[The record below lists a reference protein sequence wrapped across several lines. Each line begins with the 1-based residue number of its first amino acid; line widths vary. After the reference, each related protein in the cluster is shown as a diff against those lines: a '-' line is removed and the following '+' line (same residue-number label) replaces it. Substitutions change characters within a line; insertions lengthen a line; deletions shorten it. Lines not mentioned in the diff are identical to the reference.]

1 MKSTIKNHSASV
13 RAKLENAAKAS
24 GRGFSEVLLFYSMER
39 FLYRL
44 SVIPEG
50 ASFVLKG
57 GVMFRIWNEETA
69 RPTRDLD
76 LLSSDTNDAKELSR
90 IMAQACAVSFE
101 EDGIVF
107 DPKSIKATKIKE
119 DADYEGVRIKL
130 EGRLGTAKTPIQIDI
145 GFGDVVVPRPI
156 TIDFPTV
163 IDLPAPRL
171 KTYTKES
178 VIAEKLHAMIF
189 LGSMNSRMKDF
200 YDIWLLASNFDFDG
214 KPLGDAVSKTFKR
227 RKTDIE
233 VDPIALSS
241 KFASDPQK
249 QIQWNTFYEK
259 LKVDSGNEYQPNL
272 TEIIEKLRIFIRPLL
287 VSLAEQRACNQQ
299 WRHKSFNWA
308 E

>member
-200 YDIWLLASNFDFDG
+200 YDIWFLASNFDFDG

-287 VSLAEQRACNQQ
+287 VSPAEQRACNQQ

>member
-145 GFGDVVVPRPI
+145 GFADVVVPRPI

-200 YDIWLLASNFDFDG
+200 YDIWFLASNFDFDG

-259 LKVDSGNEYQPNL
+259 LKVDSGNENQPIL
-272 TEIIEKLRIFIRPLL
+272 TEIIKKLRIFIRPLL

>member
-1 MKSTIKNHSASV
+1 MKSTIKNHSASI

-44 SVIPEG
+44 SLIPEG

-57 GVMFRIWNEETA
+57 GVMFRIWDDKTP

-90 IMAQACAVSFE
+90 IMSLACAVSFD
-101 EDGIVF
+101 EDGIIF

-130 EGRLGTAKTPIQIDI
+130 EGKLGTAKTPIQIDI

-156 TIDFPTV
+156 TIDYPTV
-163 IDLPAPRL
+163 IDLPAPHL

-178 VIAEKLHAMIF
+178 VIAEKLHAMVF

-200 YDIWLLASNFDFDG
+200 YDIWFLVSKFDFDG
-214 KPLGDAVSKTFKR
+214 QSLRDAIGKTFKR

-233 VDPIALSS
+233 VDPIALSLE
-241 KFASDPQK
+241 FASDPQK
-249 QIQWNTFYEK
+249 QVQWNAFYAK
-259 LKVDSGNEYQPNL
+259 LKVDTKDENRPSFA
-272 TEIIEKLRIFIRPLL
+272 EIIEKLRIFIRPLL
-287 VSLAEQRACNQQ
+287 LSLAERRSFNQQ

>member
-1 MKSTIKNHSASV
+1 MKYPIKNHSASV

-24 GRGFSEVLLFYSMER
+24 GRGFSEFLLFYSIER

-44 SVIPEG
+44 SLIPEG

-57 GVMFRIWNEETA
+57 GVMFRIWDAETP

-76 LLSSDTNDAKELSR
+76 LLSYDTNDSKELSR
-90 IMAQACAVSFE
+90 IMSLACAVSFD

-130 EGRLGTAKTPIQIDI
+130 EGKLGTAKTPIQIDI
-145 GFGDVVVPRPI
+145 GFGDVVVPHPI
-156 TIDFPTV
+156 TIDYPTV

-178 VIAEKLHAMIF
+178 VIAEKLQAMVF

-200 YDIWLLASNFDFDG
+200 YDIWFLASKFDFDG
-214 KPLGDAVSKTFKR
+214 KSLGDAVSKTFKL
-227 RKTDIE
+227 RKTNLE
-233 VDPIALSS
+233 VDPIALCSE
-241 KFASDPQK
+241 FASDSQK
-249 QIQWNTFYEK
+249 QVQWNTFYVK
-259 LKVDSGNEYQPNL
+259 LMVDRGDENRPDF
-272 TEIIEKLRIFIRPLL
+272 TEIIQKLRIFIRPLL
-287 VSLAEQRACNQQ
+287 VSLSERQVFNQQ
-299 WRHKSFNWA
+299 WLHKSFNWA

>member
-1 MKSTIKNHSASV
+1 LKSTIKNHSASV

-145 GFGDVVVPRPI
+145 GFADVVVPRPI

-200 YDIWLLASNFDFDG
+200 YDIWFLASNFDFDG

-259 LKVDSGNEYQPNL
+259 LKVDSGNENQPIL
-272 TEIIEKLRIFIRPLL
+272 TEIIKKLRIFIRPLL

>member
-1 MKSTIKNHSASV
+1 MKSPIKNHSASI
-13 RAKLENAAKAS
+13 RAKLENAAKSS
-24 GRGFSEVLLFYSMER
+24 GRAFSEVLLFYSMER

-44 SVIPEG
+44 SLIPEG

-57 GVMFRIWNEETA
+57 GLMFRIWNEQAA

-76 LLSSDTNDAKELSR
+76 LLSSDTNDANELSH
-90 IMAQACAVSFE
+90 IMALACAVSFE

-130 EGRLGTAKTPIQIDI
+130 EGKLGTARTPIQIDI
-145 GFGDVVVPRPI
+145 GFGDVVVPQPI
-156 TIDFPTV
+156 TIDYPTV

-178 VIAEKLHAMIF
+178 VIAEKLHAMVF

-200 YDIWLLASNFDFDG
+200 YDIYFLSSKFDFDG
-214 KPLGDAVSKTFKR
+214 KSLGDAVSQTFKR
-227 RKTDIE
+227 RKTDAE

-249 QIQWNTFYEK
+249 KIQWNAFYEK
-259 LKVDSGNEYQPNL
+259 LRVDIGSENRPIF
-272 TEIIEKLRIFIRPLL
+272 TEIIEKLRIFVRPLL
-287 VSLAEQRACNQQ
+287 VSLSEQRALNRQ
-299 WRHKSFNWA
+299 WHHKSFTWA
-308 E
+308 D